1 MERIREKVR
10 LAAQSAAAA
19 AMQAGALPEGPLPEG
34 DIQRPQN
41 PEHGDYSSNLAMKL
55 ARQARMN
62 PLEIAERIANAMP
75 TLDEVAGASA
85 VRPGFI
91 NFKLAEGWLTRQVET
106 VLEEGEGYADSAAGA
121 GRKAQVEFV
130 SVNPTGPV
138 HVGHARGAVLG
149 STLAN
154 VLAAAG
160 FDVVREYYVNDA
172 GSQMDNFY
180 ASLYARAAQ
189 SLGLDAPLPAD
200 GYAGDYVTDAARR
213 ILEDAPDREALEGL
227 IRDGDSREA
236 AQRLGE
242 AGLPLMLDLIRTD
255 LEALG
260 VEFDVWFS
268 ERSLFEPENGGASR
282 YEASMGALREGGY
295 LAEREG
301 ATWFTST
308 SLGEDKDNVV
318 VRSNG
323 TPTYFASDIAYH
335 RDKFGARGFERVIDI
350 WGADHQGHTPRM
362 KAAMAALGFDPE
374 SLVFVLAQLVTLKRG
389 GETIKISKRSG
400 DLITLREVVDEVGRD
415 VCRFYLLSRSA
426 DSQMDF
432 DLEAA
437 KRQSQDNPVYYVQYA
452 HARIASIL
460 RLAEERGISYADG
473 DVSLLTH
480 EAELAL
486 IRKMLGLP
494 ELVDQIAAS
503 LEPHHLP
510 HYSQELAT
518 AFHHF
523 YKHCR
528 VVSNDTALTAA
539 RLKLVKAAQI
549 SLARALGLMGMS
561 APDTM

>member
-1 MERIREKVR
+1 MERIREKLR
-10 LAAQSAAAA
+10 LAARDAAAA
-19 AMQAGALPEGPLPEG
+19 AMQAGALPEGPLPGG

-41 PEHGDYSSNLAMKL
+41 PEHGDYASNLAMKL

-62 PLEIAERIANAMP
+62 PLEIADRIAGALP
-75 TLDEVAGASA
+75 TLDEVAEASA
-85 VRPGFI
+85 ARPGFI
-91 NFKLAEGWLTRQVET
+91 NFKLAGGWLTGQVET
-106 VLEEGEGYADSAAGA
+106 VLAEGDAYADSTAGA
-121 GRKAQVEFV
+121 GRKVQVEFV

-154 VLAAAG
+154 VLTAAG

-172 GSQMDNFY
+172 GNQMDNFY

-189 SLGLDAPLPAD
+189 TLGMDVPLPAD
-200 GYAGDYVTDAARR
+200 GYAGDYVTGAARR
-213 ILEDAPDREALEGL
+213 ILDEAPGRGELEDL
-227 IRDGDSREA
+227 IRQGSPEEA
-236 AQRLGE
+236 TRTLGE
-242 AGLPLMLDLIRTD
+242 AGLPLMLDLVRAD

-260 VEFDVWFS
+260 VAFDVWFS
-268 ERSLFEPENGGASR
+268 ERSLFEAENGGASR
-282 YEASMGALREGGY
+282 YESSMDALRDGGY

-308 SLGEDKDNVV
+308 SFGEDKDNVV

-323 TPTYFASDIAYH
+323 THTYFASDIAYH
-335 RDKFGARGFERVIDI
+335 RDKFGARGFERVIDV

-362 KAAMAALGFDPE
+362 KAAMTALGFDPE
-374 SLVFVLAQLVTLKRG
+374 RLVFVLGQLVTLKRD

-460 RLAEERGISYADG
+460 RLAGERGIDYADG
-473 DVSLLTH
+473 DVSLLAH

-510 HYSQELAT
+510 HYAQELAT

-528 VVSNDTALTAA
+528 VVSNDAALTAA
-539 RLKLVKAAQI
+539 RLKLVRAAQI

-561 APDTM
+561 APDRM

>member
-1 MERIREKVR
+1 MERIREKLR

-19 AMQAGALPEGPLPEG
+19 AMKAGALPEGPLPDG

-41 PEHGDYSSNLAMKL
+41 PEHGDYASNLAMKL

-62 PLEIAERIANAMP
+62 PLEIADRIAEALP
-75 TLDEVAGASA
+75 RLDEVAEASA
-85 VRPGFI
+85 ARPGFI
-91 NFKLAEGWLTRQVET
+91 NFKLAERWLTRQVET
-106 VLEEGEGYADSAAGA
+106 VLAEGDRYADSAAGA
-121 GRKAQVEFV
+121 SRKVQVEFV

-172 GSQMDNFY
+172 GNQMDNFY
-180 ASLYARAAQ
+180 ASLHARAAQ
-189 SLGLDAPLPAD
+189 SLGMDVALPDD

-213 ILEDAPDREALEGL
+213 ILDEASDLEGL
-227 IRDGDSREA
+227 IRDGSPEDAVR
-236 AQRLGE
+236 RLGE
-242 AGLPLMLDLIRTD
+242 AGLPLMLDLIRDD

-282 YEASMGALREGGY
+282 YEASMDALRADGF

-335 RDKFGARGFERVIDI
+335 RDKFGARGFERVIDV

-362 KAAMAALGFDPE
+362 KAAMAALGFDPDQ
-374 SLVFVLAQLVTLKRG
+374 LVFVLGQLVTLKRG

-460 RLAEERGISYADG
+460 RLAGERGIDYAGG
-473 DVSLLTH
+473 DVALLTH

-510 HYSQELAT
+510 HYAQELAT

-528 VVSNDTALTAA
+528 VVSNDPALTAA

-561 APDTM
+561 APDRM